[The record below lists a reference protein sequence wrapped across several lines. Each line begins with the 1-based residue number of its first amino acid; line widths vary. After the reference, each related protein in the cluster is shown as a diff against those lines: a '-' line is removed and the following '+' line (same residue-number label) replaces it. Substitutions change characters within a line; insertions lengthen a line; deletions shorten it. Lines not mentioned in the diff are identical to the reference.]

1 MTARGASSSA
11 LQDRPTSEAG
21 EQADKVAPRWERP
34 ALYELAALV
43 GFLGAAAGLVA
54 AIVGVM
60 NRGGW
65 GFLTSGTYLRVVV
78 GCLLGA
84 SALSWWASTWT
95 DGGWKVLAWAGMA
108 TSVCALAVVVA
119 VAAAAMVWVTII
131 RSWALTRGFALH
143 PGTRNRDM
151 IRYTRTQHRSASR
164 QVNDHGR
171 VSGTHVCPEGK

>member
-1 MTARGASSSA
+1 MTARSASSSA

-21 EQADKVAPRWERP
+21 EQADKIAPKWERP
-34 ALYELAALV
+34 DLYELAALV

-65 GFLTSGTYLRVVV
+65 GFLTSGTYLRVVI

-119 VAAAAMVWVTII
+119 VAAAAIVRDHWPRLARRMLTGRGRSRGVARVVLQVI
-131 RSWALTRGFALH
+131 RSILRG
-143 PGTRNRDM
+143 
-151 IRYTRTQHRSASR
+151 
-164 QVNDHGR
+164 
-171 VSGTHVCPEGK
+171 